1 MCSNHII
8 SKKLKMIQFFYYKKS
23 SSLLL
28 KTYLSDSVCIAMEEV
43 FIFTSIL
50 FVSWLILEIVLLFDT
65 RKIFGIVSRPQGDR
79 PQGGRRRRLVPR
91 RPTEGNPPPAPE
103 IPELD
108 ERDNIPNNTNQP
120 PAGETPTDQT
130 NEPDNNESTNGNR

>member
-1 MCSNHII
+1 
-8 SKKLKMIQFFYYKKS
+8 
-23 SSLLL
+23 L

-65 RKIFGIVSRPQGDR
+65 RKIFGIVPRPQGNR

-108 ERDNIPNNTNQP
+108 ERDNIPNNTNQFP
-120 PAGETPTDQT
+120 TGETSTDQT
-130 NEPDNNESTNGNR
+130 NELENNESMNENR